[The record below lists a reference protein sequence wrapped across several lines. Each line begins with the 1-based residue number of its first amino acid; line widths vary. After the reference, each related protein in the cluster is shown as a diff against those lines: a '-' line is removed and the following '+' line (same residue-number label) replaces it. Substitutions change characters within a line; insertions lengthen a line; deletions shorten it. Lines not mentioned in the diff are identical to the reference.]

1 MAIVIGPNI
10 VYSDMTGAGDY
21 NVLLA
26 EMEMTQRL
34 VEMLIIHVNEVFDV
48 K

>member
-10 VYSDMTGAGDY
+10 VYSDINGGGDY